1 MEGLLKRSCPELLPQ
16 SQTYLE
22 RVQTKMYTLQE
33 MAEKLKQIEETTLLE
48 ILGLSS
54 EDLVDRCMDLIEDDP
69 EKYELALAQFFDQE
83 DEDVFREDS

>member
-1 MEGLLKRSCPELLPQ
+1 
-16 SQTYLE
+16 
-22 RVQTKMYTLQE
+22 MYTLQE